1 MIRALS
7 FRAANQVRLVTR
19 PSPVPDMGQVLVA
32 PSYVGLCGTD
42 LELLEGTMPY
52 FAQGS
57 ARYPLRPGHEWSG
70 VIIESADPDFP
81 SGTRVVGDPI
91 IGCGRCEVC
100 KSGPATHCPFRY
112 EMGIRGGMPGAA
124 AEAVAV
130 PTSNLHRIPES
141 VSEEDAVLAEPA
153 VTVLAGLERL
163 GPVEGRPILVV
174 GAGTL
179 GLIAIQL
186 LIARRAEVG
195 IVEEQPSRREH
206 AASLGA
212 RPLTAPEAGTSASGF
227 DGVVEA
233 AGSAAAA
240 RLAITALALGG
251 QVIALGI
258 PPGPVDGFDLA
269 SVVLKDASIHGVLNG
284 PGQYENAL
292 EAIARGELRAAEVI
306 DAVYALE
313 EYEAAFA
320 RLREK
325 DRPRPK
331 VLIRLATS
339 P

>member
-1 MIRALS
+1 MIRALR
-7 FRAANQVRLVTR
+7 FTGANQVRLETQ
-19 PSPVPDMGQVLVA
+19 PYPVPEIGEVVVA
-32 PSYVGLCGTD
+32 PSYVGICGTD

-57 ARYPLRPGHEWSG
+57 ASYPLQPGHEWSG
-70 VIIESADPDFP
+70 VIVESADPEP
-81 SGTRVVGDPI
+81 PPGTRVVGDPI
-91 IGCGRCEVC
+91 IGCGRCDVC
-100 KSGPATHCPFRY
+100 KSGPATHCPDHI
-112 EMGIRGGMPGAA
+112 EMGIRGGVPGAA

-130 PTSNLHRIPES
+130 PISNLHRIPES
-141 VSEEDAVLAEPA
+141 VSLEEAVLAEPA
-153 VTVLAGLERL
+153 VTVLAGLERM
-163 GPVEGRPILVV
+163 GPVEGRRVLVV

-186 LIARRAEVG
+186 LIARGAEVR
-195 IVEEQPSRREH
+195 IAEEQKSREEH

-212 RPLTAPEAGTSASGF
+212 LPLTDPDALSSAPGF
-227 DGVVEA
+227 DAVVEA

-240 RLAITALALGG
+240 RLAITAVASGG

-269 SVVLKDASIHGVLNG
+269 NVVLKDATIHGILNG

-292 EAIARGELRAAEVI
+292 EAIAHGELRAGEII

-320 RLREK
+320 RLRERE
-325 DRPRPK
+325 RPRPK
-331 VLIRLATS
+331 VLLRLTPS